1 MPFQNY
7 FSCRQKTGLI
17 FINIQLFF
25 LIMTTPVLWSL
36 YSAHNSK
43 PTEFFIFAFLY
54 AVWMS
59 ITIIC
64 KFFMISNKNSKLGFG
79 SGILWAITVVSY
91 LIIFNP
97 DPHYPTTIV
106 GLLISLAVFVF
117 MFIDIVDAIAQRFSK
132 QQTKKFI
139 DFS

>member
-59 ITIIC
+59 IAFIC
-64 KFFMISNKNSKLGFG
+64 KFFMARNINSKLGFG
-79 SGILWAITVVSY
+79 SGISWAITAASY

-97 DPHYPTTIV
+97 NPLTPTSV
-106 GLLISLAVFVF
+106 VALLISFSVFVF
-117 MFIDIVDAIAQRFSK
+117 VFIDIVDAISQRFPK
-132 QQTKKFI
+132 QSTKTFI
-139 DFS
+139 HLP